1 MKVYRTRFEFIER
14 LAGETMEDPM
24 RWIMLPLFV
33 SVAIG
38 AWVVFAAVDAVTFGI
53 KAGKFLNEVGNG

>member
-1 MKVYRTRFEFIER
+1 
-14 LAGETMEDPM
+14 M